1 MYELKQIT
9 PLQLK
14 VQSNSDTK
22 LGPGRYKG
30 LEIIP
35 NTPTARQRLGVS
47 LSPEARPRLSDNDLK
62 PEVQQDLRDYQ
73 IEDVKFLASRKV
85 GANLS
90 EPRTGKTPTILKTL
104 AQKELKKC
112 VIVCPASAVYQWQS
126 EYTKWR
132 NEPCL
137 VMPKLAS
144 KRKEA
149 YKTWTHGLI
158 LSYELLRIDIDI
170 IKNIPDIDAIVLDE
184 SHRIKNHKAQVTE
197 AAFKLLHIPHRY
209 ALTGTLSPNKLEE
222 VYSTLHFLFPTIFTS
237 YWRFIEYYF
246 NYEEI
251 HNWKTNVDYTN
262 ILGLKRKEELIEF
275 IDSMAIRHTRKEVM
289 SWLPDKDYVKVK
301 LELTKEQKRYIDE
314 MNQFFETE
322 DLVADSIL
330 TRLTYLRQICNA
342 PECVGLKGGSPKVEW
357 LKQYIKDYPDKP
369 ILIFSNSTKLLNII
383 SRDLKIDAKIIG
395 ETSKE
400 LRNTYKTNFQKGK
413 INQLLINI
421 KAGKEA
427 LTLDRAEVAIFLDA
441 YPPYGDVEQAENR
454 FTATTMD
461 KADKEHTIIQVMM
474 KDSIDEQIF
483 DLVQKR
489 GEVVDIINNYKN
501 YLKGGGSA

>member
-1 MYELKQIT
+1 MLELKQIT

-14 VQSNSDTK
+14 VQSSADTK
-22 LGPGRYKG
+22 LGPGRHGG

-47 LSPEARPRLSDNDLK
+47 LYTEPRPALTELK
-62 PEVQQDLRDYQ
+62 PEVLKDLREYQ

-90 EPRTGKTPTILKTL
+90 EPRTGKTPTIIKTL
-104 AQKELKKC
+104 MQRELTKC
-112 VIVCPASAVYQWQS
+112 LIVCPASAVYQWQS
-126 EYTKWR
+126 EYIKWK
-132 NEPCL
+132 NEPCI
-137 VMPKLAS
+137 VMPKIAS

-149 YKTWTHGLI
+149 YMNWTHGLI
-158 LSYELLRIDIDI
+158 LSYELLRIDINI
-170 IKNIPDIDAIVLDE
+170 IKNIPDIEAIVLDE
-184 SHRIKNHKAQVTE
+184 SHRIKNHKAQTTE
-197 AAFKLLHIPHRY
+197 AAFKLIHIPNRY

-246 NYEEI
+246 NYEEV
-251 HNWKTNVDYTN
+251 HNWKTNIDYTN
-262 ILGLKRKEELIEF
+262 ILGLKRKDELIEF
-275 IDSMAIRHTRKEVM
+275 IDAIAIRHTRKEVM
-289 SWLPDKDYVKVK
+289 PWLPEKDYIKVK
-301 LELTKEQKRYIDE
+301 LDLNRDQQRYIQE
-314 MNQFFETE
+314 MNEFFETE
-322 DLVADSIL
+322 DLIADSVL

-342 PECVGLKGGSPKVEW
+342 PECVGLKGGSPKIEW
-357 LKQYIKDYPDKP
+357 LTQFIKDYPDKP
-369 ILIFSNSTKLLNII
+369 ILVFSNSTKLINII
-383 SRDLKIDAKIIG
+383 SDKLKIKAKIIG

-400 LRNTYKTNFQKGK
+400 QRDTYRTQFQNGK
-413 INQLLINI
+413 IHQLLINI

-454 FTATTMD
+454 FTATTLAR
-461 KADKEHTIIQVMM
+461 ADKEHTIMQVMM

-483 DLVQKR
+483 DLVAKR
-489 GEVVDIINNYKN
+489 GEVVDIINNYKK
-501 YLKGGGSA
+501 YLKGGDYLG